1 MVVGLGAA
9 GEAVAAALVRHGYDV
24 VVTEDGPTDAK
35 RALAQDLGVEL
46 LESPDRRRLVEA
58 VRGAALVS
66 PSPSVPPR
74 HPAFAAA
81 AEAGVP
87 VLSEFEL
94 ASWWSEL
101 PMAAITGTDGKTTVT
116 TMVTDMLRA
125 SGLRALDCG
134 NNDLPLVAAIEH
146 DVDVLVVEAS
156 SFRLQ
161 LQDHFRPVVG
171 TWLNFAADH
180 LDWHA
185 SLEEYAEA
193 KARVWQAQGP
203 DDVAVANA
211 DDEIVMGHAR
221 RAPSRLVTFGDRGD
235 FRAEGGM
242 LRTAGGDE
250 LVAADRMWRA
260 LPHDVA
266 NALAASATALAA
278 GATLEG
284 VRSALVDFRGLPHR
298 VVLVGEGGGV
308 SWYDDSKATAPHAT
322 ATAVRGFESVVL
334 IAGGRNKGLDLS
346 VLAEEAER
354 IRAVVAIGEAAP
366 DLERAF
372 AGVRPVVTARSM
384 DEAVAAA
391 AALAEPGDAVLL
403 SPACA
408 SFDWYRSYGERG
420 DDFTRAVRALLP

>member
-1 MVVGLGAA
+1 V
-9 GEAVAAALVRHGYDV
+9 AVALARHGYEV
-24 VVTEDGPTDAK
+24 VVTEDNPTDAK
-35 RALAQDLGVEL
+35 RTLAAALGVEL

-66 PSPSVPPR
+66 PSPSIPPR

-94 ASWWSEL
+94 ASWWSDT

-125 SGLRALDCG
+125 SGLRAIDCG
-134 NNDLPLVAAIEH
+134 NNDLPLVAAIEQ

-180 LDWHA
+180 LDWHQ
-185 SLEEYAEA
+185 SLDEYAEA
-193 KARVWQAQGP
+193 KARLWRAQHP

-211 DDEIVMGHAR
+211 DDETVMRYAR
-221 RAPSRLVTFGDRGD
+221 RAPSRVVTFGAGGD
-235 FRAEGGM
+235 FRLEHGL
-242 LRTAGGDE
+242 LRATRGDE
-250 LVAADRMWRA
+250 LVAAADLWRA
-260 LPHDVA
+260 MPHDIA

-284 VRSALVDFRGLPHR
+284 VRSALLDFRGLPHR
-298 VVLVGEGGGV
+298 VSPVAEAEGV
-308 SWYDDSKATAPHAT
+308 SWYDDSKATAPHAATT
-322 ATAVRGFESVVL
+322 AIQGFDSVVL

-366 DLERAF
+366 EIERAF
-372 AGVRPVVTARSM
+372 AGLRPVTVADSM
-384 DEAVAAA
+384 DAAVAAA
-391 AALAEPGDAVLL
+391 ADYAQPGDAVLL

-408 SFDWYRSYGERG
+408 SFDWYRNYGERG
-420 DDFTRAVRALLP
+420 DAFARAVEALLS